1 MSPQLITSSIL
12 NFWFGDP
19 ESDTYGHFQDFWFQ
33 SSPEFDQ
40 QIKTQFESIYLEAV
54 AGKLNALSETPEGS
68 LALVILLDQ
77 FPRNMYRGTSQ
88 AFASDP
94 MALSVSRDALDKKYD
109 QNLLPTQRVF
119 LYLPFEH
126 SEKIEDQ
133 DYSVALFEALGDEY
147 TLKYAIEHRDVIVQ
161 FGRFPHR
168 NSILGRKSTPDEI
181 KFLGETNFMKS
192 K

>member
-1 MSPQLITSSIL
+1 MSSQLIISSIL

-33 SSPEFDQ
+33 SSAEFDQ
-40 QIKTQFESIYLEAV
+40 QIKTQFESVYLEAV

-68 LALVILLDQ
+68 LAFVILLDQ
-77 FPRNMYRGTSQ
+77 FPRNMYRGMPQ
-88 AFASDP
+88 AFASDA

-126 SEKIEDQ
+126 SEKIENQ

-181 KFLGETNFMKS
+181 KFLEETNFMKG